1 MRRTTLA
8 LEDEL
13 LRRLKDRAAKER
25 VSLTRL
31 ANRLL
36 SRAIREADDHVHY
49 EVQWEVHEGGEPMVD
64 LADRDALFEAMEEQ

>member
-13 LRRLKDRAAKER
+13 LRQLKDRAAQER

-31 ANRLL
+31 TNRLL
-36 SRAIREADDHVHY
+36 ARALRETDDHSHY
-49 EVQWEVHEGGEPMVD
+49 LVEWEVHDGGEPRVD
-64 LADRDALFEAMEEQ
+64 LADREALFELMDGP

>member
-13 LRRLKDRAAKER
+13 LRQLRERAALER

-31 ANRLL
+31 TNRLL
-36 SRAIREADDHVHY
+36 ARALREADDHVHY
-49 EVQWEVHEGGEPMVD
+49 EVVWEVHDGGKPRVA
-64 LADRDALFEAMEEQ
+64 LADRDALFEHMDGS